1 MNTVVDGLSINYEVY
16 GNGPENAVI
25 LEGWGTNTKVY
36 ESVANDI
43 KDKYRVI
50 VPDLPGFGSSDEPP
64 EAWGIEEYSDFVLHF
79 LFQLKI
85 RKTDLIGHSF
95 GGRLIIY
102 LSTHINDLN
111 IGKIVLIDSAGIM
124 PKRTAKQKAGVMLY
138 KIKRTFLHLP
148 FVYFFFPDMIDMWQH
163 EQGSEDYRN
172 ASPIM
177 KKCLVKAVNSDL
189 TENLKDIEND
199 TLLIW
204 GDQDLATPIGDAYT
218 MHDNIRNSGLVVLEG
233 CGHYSFLQKPAQ
245 FRDVIRAFMTGGEE

>member
-16 GNGPENAVI
+16 GDGPGNVVI
-25 LEGWGTNTKVY
+25 LEGWGTNTLVY
-36 ESVANDI
+36 ESVANSI

-50 VPDLPGFGSSDEPP
+50 VPDLPGFGTSDEPP

-85 RKTDLIGHSF
+85 KETDFIGHSF

-102 LSTHINDLN
+102 LSTHINDLK

-124 PKRTAKQKAGVMLY
+124 PKRTAKQKTMIRLY
-138 KIKRTFLHLP
+138 KLKKAFLHLP
-148 FVYFFFPDMIDMWQH
+148 FIYFFFPDMIDMWQH

-177 KKCLVKAVNSDL
+177 KKCLVKAVNNDL
-189 TENLKDIEND
+189 TGNLKDIEND
-199 TLLIW
+199 TLIIW
-204 GDQDLATPIGDAYT
+204 GDQDQATPIGDAYI
-218 MHDNIRNSGLVVLEG
+218 MRDNIRNSGLVVLEG
-233 CGHYSFLQKPAQ
+233 CGHYSFLQNPAK
-245 FRDVIRAFMTGGEE
+245 FKRVLRAFLTGGEE